1 MPLQITLVINDSE
14 RRAGWDQVALNQVPL
29 SQAGSFSSSATF
41 TIGTTE
47 ETLSFGDITP
57 GRIAFFNLD
66 GTNFVEWG
74 FATGARPGRLRPKV
88 AATDPCGAPNTID
101 VTSGTTIYIKA
112 DTASCEVKAVF
123 YRL

>member
-1 MPLQITLVINDSE
+1 MPLQVTLVINDSE

-41 TIGTTE
+41 TIGTVE

-57 GRIAFFNLD
+57 GRITLYNLD

-74 FATGARPGRLRPKV
+74 FTAGSRPGRLRPKV
-88 AATDPCGAPNTID
+88 SSTDPCGAPNSLD
-101 VTSGTTIYIKA
+101 VTSGTSIVIKA